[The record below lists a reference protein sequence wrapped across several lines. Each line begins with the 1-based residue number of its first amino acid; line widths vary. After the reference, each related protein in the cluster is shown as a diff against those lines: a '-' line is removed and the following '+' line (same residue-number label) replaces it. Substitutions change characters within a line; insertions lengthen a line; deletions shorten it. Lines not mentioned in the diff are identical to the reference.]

1 MESNAPIPL
10 RMFEQ
15 AFQQLESIH
24 LFFFIV
30 AIIAVCG
37 FEFVNGFHD
46 TANAVATVIYT
57 RSLKPLTAVIWS
69 GIWNF
74 LGVWLGGVAVAVSII
89 NLLPVADMMTMP
101 EAENIALVF
110 SVLLAAIIWNLLT
123 WYLGIPCSSSHTL
136 IGSILGAGMGYFWMH
151 GGSGINWS
159 KAQDIGLSLLLSPA
173 FGFTAVILV
182 LFFFKYVIRNK
193 AIFKDPSQNENRP
206 PPMWI
211 RSILIV
217 TCTLVSFFHG
227 NNDGQ
232 KGVGILMIILLA
244 LMPTYYAI
252 NPKLDIEKTE
262 LAVSRMKAVTAEY
275 HTSDAGTMY
284 AKPLSVLDD
293 IDRDLDG
300 LATATKEQRLEIRK
314 RLQVFAKSSK
324 TLLDEPD
331 FLPDNAK
338 RKEFKAALNDMKLGT
353 DFAPVEAILLIS
365 LSLGFGTMVGWKRI
379 VITIGEKIGKT
390 HLTYAQ
396 GAAAELVAAGT
407 IGMSSGLGLPVS
419 TTHVLSSGI
428 AGSMVGMGGL
438 KNLQKNTIATIAT
451 AWLLTLPVT
460 FFGALAFYYFFHLF
474 I

>member
-1 MESNAPIPL
+1 MI
-10 RMFEQ
+10 EQ
-15 AFQQLESIH
+15 AFQQLSSIH
-24 LFFFIV
+24 LFFFII
-30 AIIAVCG
+30 AIVAVCG

-74 LGVWLGGVAVAVSII
+74 LGVWFGGVAVALSII
-89 NLLPVADMMTMP
+89 SLLPVADMMTMP

-110 SVLLAAIIWNLLT
+110 SVLMAAIIWNLLT

-136 IGSILGAGMGYFWMH
+136 IGSILGAGMGYFWTH
-151 GGSGINWS
+151 GGAGINWG

-173 FGFTAVILV
+173 FGFTAVIIV
-182 LFFFKYVIRNK
+182 LFFFRYVVRNK
-193 AIFKDPSQNENRP
+193 EIFKDPSENENRP
-206 PPMWI
+206 PPWWI
-211 RSILIV
+211 RSILLL

-232 KGVGILMIILLA
+232 KGVGILMIVLLA

-252 NPKLDIEKTE
+252 NPKLDIAKTE
-262 LAVSRMKAVTAEY
+262 MAVDQMQAATAEY
-275 HTSDAGTMY
+275 HTTEAATMY

-300 LATATKEQRLEIRK
+300 LGQAGKEQKLETRK
-314 RLQVFAKSSK
+314 RIQVFAKSSK
-324 TLLDEPD
+324 ALLDDPD
-331 FLPDNAK
+331 FLPDNKK
-338 RKEFKAALNDMKLGT
+338 RSVFRHGLDQLKSST

-438 KNLQKNTIATIAT
+438 KNLQKSTIATIAT

-460 FFGALAFYYFFHLF
+460 FLGALALYYLFHLF